1 MNRAVS
7 AAAEGRTA
15 ASYGSAGTS
24 EPLLDIH
31 EVAARLNITVRHV
44 RRLVAER
51 RIPYLKVG
59 SLLRFDPAEINAWLR
74 HLSVRSD
81 IVDLNRASRNLG

>member
-1 MNRAVS
+1 MNRPVS

-15 ASYGSAGTS
+15 ASYGPPGTT
-24 EPLLDIH
+24 EPLLDVH

-59 SLLRFDPAEINAWLR
+59 SLLRFDPVEINAWLR
-74 HLSVRSD
+74 HLAVRSD
-81 IVDLNRASRNLG
+81 IVDLNRSPRRSG

>member
-1 MNRAVS
+1 MNRPVS

-15 ASYGSAGTS
+15 ASYSPPCTT
-24 EPLLDIH
+24 EPLLDVH

-59 SLLRFDPAEINAWLR
+59 SLLRFDPTEINAWLR